1 MKRHDVSPFVKRF
14 EDEPLN
20 LRGLQRT
27 FSRSLTAG
35 DLDAPAVRFSFR
47 PNSMGDIMK
56 LWKFGLISLFLASSS
71 ALAKQPD
78 CYGPERWAASMA
90 FATLKNQGITD
101 NDKVDFSKTQAVKL
115 ASEKIG
121 KDKDYHEDLYRQ
133 VQNVKFTEKSGNV
146 IEVITINDA
155 TKSECSMGS
164 VEVYVVSKHINSDH
178 STETSTSK

>member
-1 MKRHDVSPFVKRF
+1 
-14 EDEPLN
+14 
-20 LRGLQRT
+20 
-27 FSRSLTAG
+27 
-35 DLDAPAVRFSFR
+35 
-47 PNSMGDIMK
+47 MGDIMK

-71 ALAKQPD
+71 ALAKEPD

-101 NDKVDFSKTQAVKL
+101 NDKVDFSKTRAVKL